1 MTGEPIEHT
10 LILLRHAKAA
20 QHPAPGGSADRDRP
34 LAPRGR
40 RDATVAGRWLRD
52 NAGHL
57 DLVVLSPALRVR
69 QTWELAQA
77 ELGYTPEVR
86 EDDRL
91 YAEPVEELLQLIED
105 LPAEAPTVLFVGH
118 NPELSRLASTLS
130 GSEVELST
138 SGIAVLDLAG
148 PWTGVTSGSARLR
161 ATVTARAE

>member
-1 MTGEPIEHT
+1 
-10 LILLRHAKAA
+10 
-20 QHPAPGGSADRDRP
+20 
-34 LAPRGR
+34 
-40 RDATVAGRWLRD
+40 
-52 NAGHL
+52 L
-57 DLVVLSPALRVR
+57 D
-69 QTWELAQA
+69 
-77 ELGYTPEVR
+77 YTPEVR

-130 GSEVELST
+130 GSEAELST

-161 ATVTARAE
+161 AMVTARAE